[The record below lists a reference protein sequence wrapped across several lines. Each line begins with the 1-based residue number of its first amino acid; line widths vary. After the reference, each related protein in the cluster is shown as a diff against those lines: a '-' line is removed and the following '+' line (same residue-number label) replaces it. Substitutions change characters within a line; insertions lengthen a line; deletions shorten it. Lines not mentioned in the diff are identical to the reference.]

1 MCYNSKHNVIYL
13 CIRRKIISK
22 LKKDYNPNGELR
34 VYRLDEYGNE
44 WFYYEDQETN
54 LTLRAITI
62 EEKDLEKVQQIN
74 TEFSKDVLKEEVS
87 KIDRSKTTNC
97 DYDMWIVENRVGKLI
112 GAIDVYCD
120 GLGILEVSYYFK
132 NDTMLKSYETMLKKA
147 LNNLGRYME
156 IGIDHLTSKIIEPLY
171 IAS

>member
-1 MCYNSKHNVIYL
+1 M
-13 CIRRKIISK
+13 SK

-34 VYRLDEYGNE
+34 VYRLDEEGKE

-74 TEFSKDVLKEEVS
+74 TELSKDVLKEEVS
-87 KIDRSKTTNC
+87 KIDS
-97 DYDMWIVENRVGKLI
+97 
-112 GAIDVYCD
+112 DVYCD

>member
-1 MCYNSKHNVIYL
+1 M
-13 CIRRKIISK
+13 SK
-22 LKKDYNPNGELR
+22 LKKDYNPNGELQ
-34 VYRLDEYGNE
+34 VYRLDEEGKE

-74 TEFSKDVLKEEVS
+74 TELSKEVLKEEVS

-97 DYDMWIVENRVGKLI
+97 DYDIWIVENRVGKLI
-112 GAIDVYCD
+112 GAIDVSCNSV
-120 GLGILEVSYYFK
+120 GVLEVSYYFK

-156 IGIDHLTSKIIEPLY
+156 IGIDHRTIKIIEPLY

>member
-1 MCYNSKHNVIYL
+1 M
-13 CIRRKIISK
+13 SK
-22 LKKDYNPNGELR
+22 LKKDYNPNGELQ
-34 VYRLDEYGNE
+34 VYRLDEEGKE

-74 TEFSKDVLKEEVS
+74 TELSKDVLKEEVS

-156 IGIDHLTSKIIEPLY
+156 IGIDHRTIKIIEPLY

>member
-1 MCYNSKHNVIYL
+1 M
-13 CIRRKIISK
+13 SK

-34 VYRLDEYGNE
+34 VYRLDKEGKE

-54 LTLRAITI
+54 LTLRAITM
-62 EEKDLEKVQQIN
+62 EDKDIEKVQKIA
-74 TEFSKDVLKEEVS
+74 TELSKKVLKEEVS

-132 NDTMLKSYETMLKKA
+132 NDAMLKSYETMLKKA

>member
-1 MCYNSKHNVIYL
+1 M
-13 CIRRKIISK
+13 SK

-34 VYRLDEYGNE
+34 VYRLDEEGKE

-54 LTLRAITI
+54 LTLRAITM
-62 EEKDLEKVQQIN
+62 EDKDIEKVQKIA
-74 TEFSKDVLKEEVS
+74 TELSKKVLKEEVS

-171 IAS
+171 IVS

>member
-1 MCYNSKHNVIYL
+1 M
-13 CIRRKIISK
+13 
-22 LKKDYNPNGELR
+22 
-34 VYRLDEYGNE
+34 
-44 WFYYEDQETN
+44 
-54 LTLRAITI
+54 RAITI

-74 TEFSKDVLKEEVS
+74 TELSKDVLKEEVS

-97 DYDMWIVENRVGKLI
+97 DYDIWIVENRVGKLI

>member
-1 MCYNSKHNVIYL
+1 M
-13 CIRRKIISK
+13 SK

-34 VYRLDEYGNE
+34 VYRLDEEGKE

-54 LTLRAITI
+54 LTLRAITM
-62 EEKDLEKVQQIN
+62 EDKDIEKVQKIA
-74 TEFSKDVLKEEVS
+74 TELSKKVLKEEVS

-132 NDTMLKSYETMLKKA
+132 NDAMLKSYETMLKKA

-171 IAS
+171 IVS

>member
-1 MCYNSKHNVIYL
+1 M
-13 CIRRKIISK
+13 SK

-34 VYRLDEYGNE
+34 VYRLDEEGKE
-44 WFYYEDQETN
+44 WFYYEDPETN
-54 LTLRAITI
+54 LTLRAITM
-62 EEKDLEKVQQIN
+62 EDKDIEKVQKIA
-74 TEFSKDVLKEEVS
+74 TELSKKVLKEEVS

-112 GAIDVYCD
+112 GAIDVSCNSV
-120 GLGILEVSYYFK
+120 GVLEVSYYFK

-156 IGIDHLTSKIIEPLY
+156 IGIDHRTIKIIEPLY

>member
-1 MCYNSKHNVIYL
+1 M
-13 CIRRKIISK
+13 SK
-22 LKKDYNPNGELR
+22 LKKDYNPNGELQ
-34 VYRLDEYGNE
+34 VYRLDEEGKE

-74 TEFSKDVLKEEVS
+74 TELSKEVLKEEVS

-97 DYDMWIVENRVGKLI
+97 DYDIWIVENRVGKLI

-147 LNNLGRYME
+147 LNNLGKYME

-171 IAS
+171 IVS

>member
-1 MCYNSKHNVIYL
+1 M
-13 CIRRKIISK
+13 SK
-22 LKKDYNPNGELR
+22 LKKDYNPNGELQ
-34 VYRLDEYGNE
+34 VYRLDEEGKE

-74 TEFSKDVLKEEVS
+74 TELSKDVLKEEVS

>member
-1 MCYNSKHNVIYL
+1 M
-13 CIRRKIISK
+13 SK

-34 VYRLDEYGNE
+34 VYRLDKEGKE

-54 LTLRAITI
+54 LTLRAITM
-62 EEKDLEKVQQIN
+62 EDKDIEKVQKIA
-74 TEFSKDVLKEEVS
+74 TELSKKVLKEEVS

-132 NDTMLKSYETMLKKA
+132 NDAMLKSYETMLKKA

-171 IAS
+171 IVS